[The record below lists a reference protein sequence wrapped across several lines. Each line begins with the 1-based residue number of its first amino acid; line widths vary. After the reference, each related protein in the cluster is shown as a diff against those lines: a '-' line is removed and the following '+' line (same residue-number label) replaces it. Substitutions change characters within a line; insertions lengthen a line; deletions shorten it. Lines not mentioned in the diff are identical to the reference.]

1 MFKGVI
7 MPILSRKESITS
19 LRKQLVDTLLDLE
32 KKDPEITGSVIVRTD
47 GLVIASAIR
56 ENIDKDLVA
65 AMSASILQVGKR
77 VLEELK
83 RGELENVI
91 IRGKDGI
98 MMVISI
104 NPEVYLVSMA
114 SKNANLGLMLI
125 EMRRAAEK
133 IDKTLST

>member
-1 MFKGVI
+1 

-19 LRKQLVDTLLDLE
+19 LRKQLVDALLDLE

-56 ENIDKDLVA
+56 ENIDRDLVA

-83 RGELENVI
+83 RGELENAI

-98 MMVISI
+98 MMIISI

-133 IDKTLST
+133 IDKALST